1 VTETQK
7 ARPAS
12 AATVYTVLRSRF
24 SDAHYAAGDKLTEQA
39 IAAELN
45 VSRTPV
51 REAIGRLLADG
62 LVTPAARGVVV
73 AALDAKES
81 RDLFAVRGALEGL
94 AAATAAER
102 QRAGLLAP
110 VVLVQLRDASDA
122 VRAAAAEGRRR
133 DAARA
138 NSHLHMEIARA
149 ADNQLLL
156 ESLTRVWDRIA
167 VATVTHLDD
176 DAWLARI
183 SEQHD
188 EVIDAIQAGDPD
200 AARTAM
206 THHIADAADTHR

>member
-1 VTETQK
+1 MAETQK
-7 ARPAS
+7 TRPAS
-12 AATVYTVLRSRF
+12 AATVYAVLRSRF
-24 SDAHYAAGDKLTEQA
+24 SGAHYAAGDKLAEQA

-73 AALDAKES
+73 AALDAKECQ
-81 RDLFAVRGALEGL
+81 DLFAVRGSLEGL

-102 QRAGLLAP
+102 QAAGLLAP
-110 VVLVQLRDASDA
+110 VVLANLREASEA
-122 VRAAAAEGRRR
+122 VRAAATKGERRE
-133 DAARA
+133 AARA

-156 ESLTRVWDRIA
+156 EALTRVWDRIA

-176 DAWLARI
+176 DAWLAQI
-183 SEQHD
+183 SAQHD
-188 EVIDAIQAGDPD
+188 EVIDAIAAGDPD
-200 AARTAM
+200 TARTAM
-206 THHIADAADTHR
+206 AQHIADAASTHR